1 MADALD
7 LLDKIRAKHDRLA
20 AEETANPRTEWPAG
34 VILFEGGDD
43 GMPPR
48 PADALDEARG
58 LLARAVEAQRA
69 AREAHDARLASPL
82 SFALREWMAATHR
95 YNEAHAALWDGAPPL
110 LPALCDELTA
120 AREELALLREYHEA
134 SEAYE
139 QALGARCEAD
149 VLAAALVGAC
159 PDYQELGLL
168 RVKRI
173 AARTALAAWKERTK

>member
-43 GMPPR
+43 GLPPR

-134 SEAYE
+134 TEEAEHANVLY
-139 QALGARCEAD
+139 ADGLRAPRPVARLDLHRRAT
-149 VLAAALVGAC
+149 AA
-159 PDYQELGLL
+159 EE
-168 RVKRI
+168 RRTT
-173 AARTALAAWKERTK
+173 ARAALAARKERTK